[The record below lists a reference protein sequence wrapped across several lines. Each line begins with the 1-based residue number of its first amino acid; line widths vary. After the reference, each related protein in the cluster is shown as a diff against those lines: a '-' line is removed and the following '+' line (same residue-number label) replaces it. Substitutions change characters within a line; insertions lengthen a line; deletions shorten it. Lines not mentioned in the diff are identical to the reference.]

1 MLDYRRGRIMG
12 RRQRQ
17 GISTSLAAGDPGK
30 DLFAYLFLLIMVF
43 SFMLLMSSEQA
54 GSTQKAPGRTK
65 KGKSTLT
72 TVFKENIASL
82 EKIDSKIF
90 LRFGK
95 DLYDPEKDFEKL
107 KLDKRIVI
115 AKKGSKQEQLFLYIE
130 KKNQVDISLFEYLET
145 FKKLSQKN
153 VSIAFVQEVL

>member
-1 MLDYRRGRIMG
+1 MG

-43 SFMLLMSSEQA
+43 SFMLLMSFEQA
-54 GSTQKAPGRTK
+54 GSAQKAPDQEK
-65 KGKSTLT
+65 NGKSTLT
-72 TVFKENIASL
+72 TLSKENIASL
-82 EKIDSKIF
+82 EEIDSKIF

-95 DLYDPEKDFEKL
+95 ELYDPENDFERL
-107 KLDKRIVI
+107 LQDKKIVTV
-115 AKKGSKQEQLFLYIE
+115 KKDSKQEQQFLYIE
-130 KKNQVDISLFEYLET
+130 KKNQEDISLFEYLET

-153 VSIAFVQEVL
+153 VSIAFAKEVR

>member
-1 MLDYRRGRIMG
+1 MG

-43 SFMLLMSSEQA
+43 SFMLLMSFEQA
-54 GSTQKAPGRTK
+54 GSAQKAPDSK
-65 KGKSTLT
+65 KSGTSTLT
-72 TVFKENIASL
+72 IISKDNIASL
-82 EKIDSKIF
+82 EEIDSKIF

-95 DLYDPEKDFEKL
+95 DLYDPENDFEKL
-107 KLDKRIVI
+107 EQDKKIVVV
-115 AKKGSKQEQLFLYIE
+115 KQDGKEGQRFLYIK
-130 KKNQVDISLFEYLET
+130 KKNQEDISLFEYLET

-153 VSIAFVQEVL
+153 ISIAFAQEVL

>member
-1 MLDYRRGRIMG
+1 MG

-43 SFMLLMSSEQA
+43 SFMLLMSFEQA
-54 GSTQKAPGRTK
+54 GSAQKAPDSK
-65 KGKSTLT
+65 KSGTSTLT
-72 TVFKENIASL
+72 IISKDNIASL
-82 EKIDSKIF
+82 EEIDSKIF

-95 DLYDPEKDFEKL
+95 DLYDPENDFEKL
-107 KLDKRIVI
+107 EQDKKIVVV
-115 AKKGSKQEQLFLYIE
+115 KQDGREDQRFLYIE
-130 KKNQVDISLFEYLET
+130 KKNQEDISLFEYLET

-153 VSIAFVQEVL
+153 ISIAFAQEVL